1 MNGLIESGVEAR
13 HIFSLGRVA
22 LMSGSDGISLME
34 HFGSLEDPRRPQGR
48 RHNLLDIIAMT
59 ICAVVAGA
67 EGWDGVELFAR
78 YKVHW
83 FSRFLELPNGIPCS
97 GAFAR
102 VFARLDPD
110 RFRDCFAEGNG
121 GLTRKTRIP
130 ASSGFGG
137 RMTGQFDDTPHTA
150 RGTS

>member
-1 MNGLIESGVEAR
+1 M
-13 HIFSLGRVA
+13 
-22 LMSGSDGISLME
+22 MSGSAGIGLMN

-78 YKVHW
+78 YKAHW

-97 GAFAR
+97 GTFAGCSP
-102 VFARLDPD
+102 A
-110 RFRDCFAEGNG
+110 
-121 GLTRKTRIP
+121 LTRT
-130 ASSGFGG
+130 ASGNVSWHG
-137 RMTGQFDDTPHTA
+137 
-150 RGTS
+150 